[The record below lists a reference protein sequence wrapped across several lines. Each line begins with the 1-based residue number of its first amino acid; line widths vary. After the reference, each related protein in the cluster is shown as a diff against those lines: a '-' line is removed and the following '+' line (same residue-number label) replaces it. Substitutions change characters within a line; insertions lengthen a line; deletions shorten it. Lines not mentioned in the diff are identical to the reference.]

1 MSAQRGILG
10 KIILSHKEQ
19 PKEDESMLAKLSSSI
34 SKDSYKLYEKVDANR
49 LGKASRTEL
58 AVMRY
63 SKESE
68 IMLMPKVDDNNQ
80 LRKTISD
87 PQVNFLESEYIEAKT
102 KVTALKLHRTEFKY

>member
-68 IMLMPKVDDNNQ
+68 IMLMPKVDDQSDGFKAPPNRVQILRPQTKLLRFEGYDEFTQNQ
-80 LRKTISD
+80 
-87 PQVNFLESEYIEAKT
+87 
-102 KVTALKLHRTEFKY
+102 